1 MSSLLLSRLSRLC
14 LRKPPA
20 LGVRHLVG
28 ARFLSETPLC
38 HIYGAE
44 HCGENWIEGEI
55 GRLMIT
61 DFSGP
66 SCWTRVLEKT
76 VPMDMMAETG
86 TMGASHGWVLTSKY
100 GPYLS
105 DDLNPG
111 VSESDFSG
119 IVLPDF
125 ETLPHCQ
132 TELVTN
138 VAMSSSSPDDE
149 DCILAVKFVGPQL
162 SLCRPAEKNKKWVNI
177 RIEDPAFFNSR
188 VMYTKR
194 DKKFAMP
201 AYGGTHIGYWDLG
214 ENLEKPKLCRNG
226 LYTPQLL
233 QSEWEELDLCC
244 TVEELVESRS
254 TQEMF
259 MIKRFRKRNN
269 NKGGRMEEHQIWVFK
284 QGLNRCNPLQW
295 CYTNDIGDLCI
306 FLSKSEPFCL
316 KASSH
321 QKCQNSIYFI
331 DKSERGIFTLGGK
344 CKTSNFSNFTAPY
357 FIPPQSYLNA
367 NRSSNPSNSP

>member
-1 MSSLLLSRLSRLC
+1 
-14 LRKPPA
+14 
-20 LGVRHLVG
+20 
-28 ARFLSETPLC
+28 
-38 HIYGAE
+38 
-44 HCGENWIEGEI
+44 
-55 GRLMIT
+55 
-61 DFSGP
+61 
-66 SCWTRVLEKT
+66 
-76 VPMDMMAETG
+76 MDMMAERG
-86 TMGASHGWVLTSKY
+86 TMGASHGWVLSSKY

-111 VSESDFSG
+111 VSESDSSG

-162 SLCRPAEKNKKWVNI
+162 SLCRPAEKNIKWVNI
-177 RIEDPAFFNSR
+177 RIEDPSFFNSR
-188 VMYTKR
+188 VMYSKR

-201 AYGGTHIGYWDLG
+201 AFGGTHIGYWDLE
-214 ENLEKPKLCRNG
+214 ENVEKPKLCRNG
-226 LYTPQLL
+226 FNTPQLL
-233 QSEWEELDLCC
+233 QSEWEELDLCS
-244 TVEELVESRS
+244 TVEELVESRGS

-269 NKGGRMEEHQIWVFK
+269 DKGGRMEEYQMWVFK
-284 QGLNRCNPLQW
+284 QGLNRFNPRQW

-331 DKSERGIFTLGGK
+331 DKSERGIFTLGDK

-367 NRSSNPSNSP
+367 NRINQSNSP